1 MKIILLRHGVTLWNR
16 ERRLQGCIDLPLTKE
31 GEAQIYNTG
40 RRLAEYGLQIDRI
53 IASPL
58 QRTYKTAQMIA
69 SVLNYPEKN
78 IVKEPDLVE
87 RGLGVCE
94 GMLMEEVKM
103 KYPDHNYPGMETI
116 EELYSRVK
124 KVIRRCEES
133 YPDENILLVTHG
145 GTVRALLTVLTQ
157 GSIPYSASDAWLEN
171 GQMCLLEKQGSD
183 WEILIKE

>member
-1 MKIILLRHGVTLWNR
+1 MKIILLRHGETMWNR
-16 ERRLQGCIDLPLTKE
+16 EQRLQGCKDLPLTKE
-31 GEAQIYNTG
+31 GEAQIYDTG

-58 QRTYKTAQMIA
+58 QRTYKTAQTIA
-69 SVLNYPEKN
+69 SELNYPEEN
-78 IVKEPDLVE
+78 IVKDQDLVE

-94 GMLMEEVKM
+94 GMLIEEVKI
-103 KYPDHNYPGMETI
+103 KYPDRNYPGMETI
-116 EELYSRVK
+116 EELCARVK
-124 KVIRRCEES
+124 KVITRCEES

-157 GSIPYSASDAWLEN
+157 GIIPYSGNEAWLEN
-171 GQMCLLEKQGSD
+171 GKMCLLEKQGSD